1 MVFSSWR
8 IISSEIG
15 RNFKVCWEKKLIPLV
30 LSLIK
35 ISKNSIPSSN
45 LLEEEKTISRIDP
58 RPTILRS
65 ILQSKKQKR
74 PPKNHLHPY
83 HGSETWNRSFSSVAR
98 HRRFN
103 DSNRV
108 EKTRG
113 WICDETRPCKLPR
126 KIVTWLQKQPCH
138 SVGDDGNGLL
148 TGSFSLRRYFLIQPR
163 RYPGKIDR
171 RGRDSRMTRA
181 LHASIVTWTECE
193 CVSFFFF
200 AEESTRIFIHP
211 RKTRLF
217 GTRGKYSWGER
228 VGIEIDTVGNC
239 WIILH
244 ECSWC
249 RVGGGGRKGR
259 GREKEV

>member
-1 MVFSSWR
+1 MEPF
-8 IISSEIG
+8 
-15 RNFKVCWEKKLIPLV
+15 
-30 LSLIK
+30 
-35 ISKNSIPSSN
+35 
-45 LLEEEKTISRIDP
+45 
-58 RPTILRS
+58 
-65 ILQSKKQKR
+65 
-74 PPKNHLHPY
+74 H
-83 HGSETWNRSFSSVAR
+83 FSSVAR

-108 EKTRG
+108 GRTP

-138 SVGDDGNGLL
+138 SLGDDGNGLL

-171 RGRDSRMTRA
+171 RGRDSRMTRV
-181 LHASIVTWTECE
+181 LHASIMTWTECE
-193 CVSFFFF
+193 CVSFFFLRRR
-200 AEESTRIFIHP
+200 ARIFIHP

>member
-1 MVFSSWR
+1 MRRDTAMQIAAENSDVITETTVSFRRWRWKRFVNRFVF
-8 IISSEIG
+8 
-15 RNFKVCWEKKLIPLV
+15 P
-30 LSLIK
+30 
-35 ISKNSIPSSN
+35 
-45 LLEEEKTISRIDP
+45 
-58 RPTILRS
+58 PTIF
-65 ILQSKKQKR
+65 
-74 PPKNHLHPY
+74 PY
-83 HGSETWNRSFSSVAR
+83 TT
-98 HRRFN
+98 
-103 DSNRV
+103 DS
-108 EKTRG
+108 
-113 WICDETRPCKLPR
+113 
-126 KIVTWLQKQPCH
+126 
-138 SVGDDGNGLL
+138 
-148 TGSFSLRRYFLIQPR
+148 R